1 MSYYYPTFTRAEG
14 AAYYRFADMMR
25 KLEWEIHHK
34 FWRGEGLPEAWHEI
48 ATDHGPGPKER
59 ITLWVDKRTVKFF
72 RATGKGWQTRMNLVL
87 VAYAEARA
95 SGAVKGAERFRLDK
109 SAEKHEVDGPPPGWG
124 HTKAEEEAFEAQ
136 WDAACK
142 RATQAQAEAA
152 ARAAAEAA
160 AAAAAEPDSHPV
172 PGPLAEA
179 AAEAEM
185 PPEMAPEAVAT
196 TPEMAPDMVE
206 TATEA
211 ASEAAQPPE
220 EAAETAPGGT
230 AEAGEAEVATEA
242 VAEPAAA
249 PESRPEAAPDSGTD
263 SGPEPTPEP
272 TPAAPTDSP
281 PRKLTPQEY
290 ARQLYEERQAESRAR
305 SAAIFAVRPG
315 EAPLERQE
323 RLKYHMRDLTAKIV
337 AQMRKEGRTK
347 DIPPEWLEMLSRDG

>member
-25 KLEWEIHHK
+25 KLEWDIHHK

-136 WDAACK
+136 WDAACE

-152 ARAAAEAA
+152 ARAAAEA
-160 AAAAAEPDSHPV
+160 
-172 PGPLAEA
+172 EA
-179 AAEAEM
+179 
-185 PPEMAPEAVAT
+185 PPEIAPEAA
-196 TPEMAPDMVE
+196 E
-206 TATEA
+206 TAPEA
-211 ASEAAQPPE
+211 TQPPE
-220 EAAETAPGGT
+220 ETAETAPGGT

-242 VAEPAAA
+242 PPEAVAEPAAA
-249 PESRPEAAPDSGTD
+249 PESRPKAAPDSGTD
-263 SGPEPTPEP
+263 SGPEPTP
-272 TPAAPTDSP
+272 AAPPDSP